1 MVRLIRRVLML
12 LWLALCLP
20 AYAATERWVE
30 VDTAARTLTVFAGN
44 RPLQRF
50 NNISVG
56 RGGVASVHYH
66 GDGSTP
72 LGSFRIM
79 RIRTPH
85 VFGSFYLLDY
95 PRPEHAEQ
103 AFLDGRIDVGA
114 RDDILLAAQAGRLP
128 PQYTALG
135 GAIGIHGVGHG
146 SYRIH
151 RDFNWTNGCVALSN
165 AQLHQ
170 FAHWARLGMRVVIR

>member
-1 MVRLIRRVLML
+1 MARLMRYALTLV
-12 LWLALCLP
+12 WLALSML
-20 AYAATERWVE
+20 ADAGTERWVE
-30 VDTAARTLTVFAGN
+30 VDTAARTLTVYEGS

-50 NNISVG
+50 DNISVG
-56 RGGVASVHYH
+56 RGGVAPLHYH

-72 LGSFRIM
+72 LGSFHIM
-79 RIRTPH
+79 RIRSPH
-85 VFGSFYLLDY
+85 VFGSFYQLDY

-103 AFLDGRIDVGA
+103 AFHDGRIDAGT
-114 RDDILLAAQAGRLP
+114 RDDILLAARAGRLP

-135 GAIGIHGVGHG
+135 GAIGIHGVGRG

-170 FAHWARLGMRVVIR
+170 FARWAKIGMRVVIR